1 MLVRIVM
8 LSEESYSRGVFST
21 TALNA
26 VSQAL
31 GFAGNLALACWFGTR
46 SDVDI
51 YYYCVGMAFLASTFF
66 GNLNTSVLV
75 PEAMRLERQCS
86 RDDAQ
91 AFLNVFLFGYLAVG
105 IVAMVP
111 GMAAPVSVGRLLSRF
126 QASLIERH
134 ADIFSWACVF
144 FGLSNVAQYLSDILA
159 SRRYFALSVLLGI
172 APKLGLLAFLYG
184 YRGSWGIRAAF
195 LGTCVGLLVQICCA
209 VFFLKARLGWRFQ
222 WNLSSVGARVWKN
235 IIFSQTGHLV
245 GAAAGAVPLF
255 LLSSFSEGTL
265 SALGYG
271 QRLAVLPALFVVQ
284 PVAGVL
290 GIKLNELRPK
300 EAWPEIDRI
309 FRGVWHGLMMMLV
322 PISVFL
328 VVYAP
333 EVVGLL
339 YMRGNFDAASARLTA
354 RFFRIFAATI
364 PFLASTALTT
374 RLFIAWQKVRLSM
387 MYQIANRTVF
397 VLFLLLGIRWFGAL
411 GYPLSDLLTWAVYQF
426 ALLPAIWR
434 HFSCVNYQAAVARAG
449 RIAAFSVAGGTA
461 ALACSRFCGN
471 GNAWADLFTGS
482 SICLL
487 VWLAQMALFEDDR
500 RLVAGWLRSMVRNSA
515 PGAGG

>member
-1 MLVRIVM
+1 MM

-51 YYYCVGMAFLASTFF
+51 YYYCVGMAFLASAFF

-75 PEAMRLERQCS
+75 PEAMRLERQGG
-86 RDDAQ
+86 RNDAQ
-91 AFLNVFLFGYLAVG
+91 AFLNVFLSGYLAVG
-105 IVAMVP
+105 VVAAVP
-111 GMAAPVSVGRLLSRF
+111 GMAAPVWVGRLLSRF
-126 QASLIERH
+126 QPALIERH
-134 ADIFSWACVF
+134 ADIFSWACIF

-172 APKLGLLAFLYG
+172 APKLGLLAFLAG
-184 YRGSWGIRAAF
+184 FRIVWGVSAAF
-195 LGTCVGLLVQICCA
+195 VGACVGLLFQICFA
-209 VFFLKARLGWRFQ
+209 VFFLKAGLGWRFK

-271 QRLAVLPALFVVQ
+271 QRLAVLPALFLVQ
-284 PVAGVL
+284 PVASVL

-309 FRGVWHGLMMMLV
+309 FRGVWHGLMLTLV
-322 PISVFL
+322 PVSVLL

-333 EVVGLL
+333 DVVKLL
-339 YMRGNFDAASARLTA
+339 YMRGNFDADSGRLTA
-354 RFFRIFAATI
+354 KFFRIFAAAI
-364 PFLASTALTT
+364 PFLVATALTT
-374 RLFIAWQKVRLSM
+374 RLFVAWQKIRLGM
-387 MYQIANRTVF
+387 MYQIANRTAF
-397 VLFLLLGIRWFGAL
+397 VLFCVLGIRWFGAL
-411 GYPLSDLLTWAVYQF
+411 GYPLSDMLTSMLYQF
-426 ALLPAIWR
+426 ALLHAMWR
-434 HFSCVNYQAAVARAG
+434 HFPCVNYRAAVVRAG
-449 RIAAFSVAGGTA
+449 RIAAFSVAGGTS
-461 ALACSRFCGN
+461 ALAYSRFCGN
-471 GNAWADLFTGS
+471 GDVWADLFTGS
-482 SICLL
+482 SICLI
-487 VWLAQMALFEDDR
+487 VWLVQMALFEDDR
-500 RLVAGWLRSMVRNSA
+500 RLVAGWLRSMVLNSA
-515 PGAGG
+515 PGSGG